1 MIALVGLEG
10 REDYYPRELSGGQ
23 QQRVGIARSLV
34 VEPDLWFLDEPFTA
48 LDRHGVALVEQCMQK
63 HVDGGGSVV
72 LSTHQPIAMDAV
84 RRYSLVNQL
93 STGAN

>member
-1 MIALVGLEG
+1 
-10 REDYYPRELSGGQ
+10 
-23 QQRVGIARSLV
+23 
-34 VEPDLWFLDEPFTA
+34 
-48 LDRHGVALVEQCMQK
+48 
-63 HVDGGGSVV
+63 V